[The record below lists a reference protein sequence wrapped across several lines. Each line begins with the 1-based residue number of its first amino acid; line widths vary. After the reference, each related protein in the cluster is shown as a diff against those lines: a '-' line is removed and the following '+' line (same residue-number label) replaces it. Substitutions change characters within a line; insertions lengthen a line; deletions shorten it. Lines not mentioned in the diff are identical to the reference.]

1 MRSGADRP
9 GGPLV
14 VIAGAGPTGMMLA
27 CELGLM
33 GVPCMVLDRRAA
45 PGANR
50 PGLAINATVVDLLTQ
65 RGLMDGLRPYGA
77 EFRRAHFSQLWL
89 DPTRLPERHTYSFG
103 VAESRLHQCLADR
116 AAALGIDVRLG
127 HEVVGLDQDE
137 AEVRVRLRAEGGAEE
152 TLRCSYLVGCDGRGS
167 TVRNLAG
174 IAFPGS
180 DFAFNG
186 IVGDL
191 ELDSAGDLAASAGA
205 TEYTGGLLLMR
216 PLGPNTLRV
225 MCAEFDRVPAD
236 PAAPVTVEELRASL
250 SRLCGADK
258 AGLRS
263 RWLAR
268 WDVSTRLA
276 DRYRAG
282 RVFVA
287 GDAAH
292 VHFPFGGQ
300 ALSTGIEDT
309 VNLGWKL
316 AAVADGRGGEALLDS
331 YQAER
336 RPAGERACLS
346 TSAQTALLHPLAAVA
361 PLREVVKDLIA
372 MDDVNDYFVRMAF
385 GLDVV
390 YPMEDQDVS
399 GHPLLGRR
407 LADIPLKTAEAET
420 SVAELLCSGRGLLLD
435 LRGTDGARQETWG
448 WPHQVDVIQCE
459 PASEIDAAVVL
470 VRPDGRVAW
479 AAGPADGTGTDPT
492 DQEDRFG
499 TCAGHPALHAALTR
513 WFGRPRNAA
522 ATAP

>member
-1 MRSGADRP
+1 MRPGADRAD
-9 GGPLV
+9 GPLV
-14 VIAGAGPTGMMLA
+14 VIAGAGPTGIMLA

-33 GVPCMVLDRRAA
+33 GVPCAILDRRAA
-45 PGANR
+45 PGDER

-65 RGLMDGLRPYGA
+65 RGLMDSLRPYGD

-89 DPTRLPERHTYSFG
+89 DPTRLPERHSYSFT

-116 AAALGIDVRLG
+116 ARVLGIDVRLG

-137 AEVRVRLRAEGGAEE
+137 AEVRVRVRAEGGAEE

-180 DFAFNG
+180 DFAFHG

-191 ELDSAGDLAASAGA
+191 ELDSAGGLAAAVGA
-205 TEYTGGLLLMR
+205 TEHAGGLLMVR
-216 PLGPNTLRV
+216 PLGQNTLRV

-236 PAAPVTVEELRASL
+236 PAAPVTVAELRASL
-250 SRLCGADK
+250 SRLCGADT

-268 WDVSTRLA
+268 WDAPTRLA
-276 DRYRAG
+276 DRYRAD

-300 ALSTGIEDT
+300 ALSTGIEDA

-316 AAVADGRGGEALLDS
+316 AGVADGRGGEALLDS

-336 RPAGERACLS
+336 RPVGERACLS
-346 TSAQTALLHPLAAVA
+346 TSAQTALLHPLARVA
-361 PLREVVKDLIA
+361 PLREVLKDLIA
-372 MDDVNDYFVRMAF
+372 IDDVNDYFVRMAF

-390 YPMEDQDVS
+390 YPMNDQDVP

-407 LADIPLKTAEAET
+407 LADVPLKTAQAET
-420 SVAELLCSGRGLLLD
+420 SVAVLLRSGRGLMLD
-435 LRGTDGARQETWG
+435 LRGTDGAAPETWG
-448 WPHQVDVIQCE
+448 WPHQVDVIRCE
-459 PASEIDAAVVL
+459 PTGEIDAAVVL

-479 AAGPADGTGTDPT
+479 AASAVDGTVTDPA
-492 DQEDRFG
+492 DQEDRSG
-499 TCAGHPALHAALTR
+499 SPAGHPALHAALTR
-513 WFGRPRNAA
+513 WFGLPRNTA
-522 ATAP
+522 ATAS